1 MEQQGWIKL
10 HRKILNCWIWDIKP
24 FDKGRAWVDLLLLAM
39 HHDTKVVIDD
49 KPIVIGRGSYFTSRG
64 NLANRWGWSVKKVD
78 KYLETLEK
86 EQMITTIRTKKG
98 TTVTIVNYGEYQIE
112 GTTLDTTEDITQGI
126 SLDISPDIT
135 VGISPDITVGI
146 APGTQNKN
154 DKECNKNDKELK
166 NEKNDKEKTLKGK
179 TESKAYYPNDEL
191 LNNAFKEFVSMRNKI
206 KKPLTAQAVTRAM
219 NKLQKLSNG
228 DNDLAI
234 KILNQS
240 VDHCWQDLYDLKKD
254 NGNGNYQKQ
263 LGSNSR
269 DAQFWNLMEQIRR
282 DEEDGT

>member
-78 KYLETLEK
+78 KYLEILEK
-86 EQMITTIRTKKG
+86 EQMIITIRTKKG

-112 GTTLDTTEDITQGI
+112 GTTLDTTEDITQ
-126 SLDISPDIT
+126 DITPDIT
-135 VGISPDITVGI
+135 KGIT
-146 APGTQNKN
+146 PGTQ
-154 DKECNKNDKELK
+154 NKNDKELK

-263 LGSNSR
+263 SGSNSR